1 MNFNNQMRFWLRT
14 SISWHGLMIE
24 LTSLEKRNVKELMWS
39 QVFDLKKFGGY
50 GGNVEYK
57 SRSVWAFKF
66 LRYLMV
72 LRFLNDP
79 NGLVLD
85 LVFSKVV
92 WSLIIIVCL
101 ECYKLLKANVT
112 NFRS

>member
-39 QVFDLKKFGGY
+39 QVLDLKEFGGC
-50 GGNVEYK
+50 GRNVKFK
-57 SRSVWAFKF
+57 SKSKWAFEF

-72 LRFLNDP
+72 LWFLNDP

-85 LVFSKVV
+85 LIFSKVV
-92 WSLIIIVCL
+92 WSLIIIV
-101 ECYKLLKANVT
+101 YLKML
-112 NFRS
+112 